1 MISFNKKTLFSL
13 GIGLIFSAAALYFT
27 FQNIPLRELASYL
40 RRINYWWIIPS
51 LLIALLSYM
60 IRIWRWQIILL
71 PVKRSGF
78 MSAFHPLVIGF
89 MLNCILPGRV
99 GEIARPA
106 VYYKREHVEF
116 SKVLGTVAIER
127 IFDALC
133 LLIFFIYILATIT
146 IDNSI
151 NVTFAGYNL
160 SPSLLNKLFT
170 FTLEFSLTLIAIIIL
185 ISFSKTRKL
194 INRVIMKM
202 PDALFF
208 VHDHTR
214 ETIREGIFKKIT
226 HFVDNLSV
234 GFDILKSPG
243 LLILCLVQS
252 FILWWLL
259 GLSLWVL
266 AFGCPGVQIT
276 FLEAFAVEI
285 IICFAIMLPSVP
297 GYWGLWEAGGVFG
310 LMIFGI
316 PAKEAAGVIL
326 TYHFFHLIPVILIG
340 LASAMVIGMS
350 ITQTTRNGEKAMHL
364 EEDLKKENEPTV
376 SLGINEP

>member
-13 GIGLIFSAAALYFT
+13 GIGLLFSAAALYFT
-27 FQNIPLRELASYL
+27 FQNIPLKELASYL

-51 LLIALLSYM
+51 LLIALLSYA
-60 IRIWRWQIILL
+60 IRIWRWQVILL

-106 VYYKREHVEF
+106 IYHKREHVEF

-133 LLIFFIYILATIT
+133 LLVFFIYILATIT
-146 IDNSI
+146 IDSSI

-160 SPSLLNKLFT
+160 SPALLSKLFT
-170 FTLEFSLTLIAIIIL
+170 FTLEISLALIAIIML

-194 INRVIMKM
+194 INRVILRI

-208 VHDHTR
+208 VHDHAR
-214 ETIREGIFKKIT
+214 ETIRERIFRKIT

-243 LLILCLVQS
+243 LLFLCLVQS

-266 AFGCPGVQIT
+266 AFGCPGIHIT
-276 FLEAFAVEI
+276 FLQAFAVEI
-285 IICFAIMLPSVP
+285 IVCFAIMLPSVP
-297 GYWGLWEAGGVFG
+297 GFWGLWEAGGVFG

-316 PAKEAAGVIL
+316 PAKEAAGMIL
-326 TYHFFHLIPVILIG
+326 TYHFFHLVPVILIG
-340 LASAMVIGMS
+340 LASAMVIGVS
-350 ITQTTRNGEKAMHL
+350 VTKTTRDGKEAL
-364 EEDLKKENEPTV
+364 RPEEALKEENEPAV
-376 SLGINEP
+376 SLGMNEP